1 MPFIIGLKVFI
12 NADDESIVKVLVA
25 VSLTVCFELLL
36 HDRRVEAIKIKQR
49 NSFTVIGFGGG

>member
-1 MPFIIGLKVFI
+1 MPFMIGLKVFI

-49 NSFTVIGFGGG
+49 NFFTVIGFGGG